1 MTVRTNFR
9 NTNFFSSLT
18 STHKFEGAE
27 GNLKQILDKNQS
39 TSNNDSKK
47 MIGNLMNLIKELLY
61 DESTKNLSNVSFWRI
76 NLPKSFLQKT
86 QIFHLVIFVKNEY
99 LTCFSN

>member
-1 MTVRTNFR
+1 MVSKGKYDSTYKFLNYQ
-9 NTNFFSSLT
+9 FFSSLT

-61 DESTKNLSNVSFWRI
+61 DESTKNLSNVSFLRI
-76 NLPKSFLQKT
+76 NLLKSFFQKT
-86 QIFHLVIFVKNEY
+86 SKFFTL
-99 LTCFSN
+99 LFS